1 MNASTALARLV
12 VDELVRHGVRDA
24 VLAPGSRSA
33 ALALALHDAQV
44 RGQLRVHVRVDERSA
59 GFVALGLARGSHRPV
74 PVVTTSGSAV
84 AHLHPAVLEA
94 HHAGLPLVVVSADRP
109 AELRGSGANQTT
121 DQAGLFG
128 GAVRRSVDVPADVLA
143 TAGVAGRE
151 LAVRAWR
158 AQVARLLLAATG
170 ADSRDP
176 GPVQLNCCFAPP
188 LVPDEDDDGA
198 VPPGRSDGRA
208 WTTVADE
215 PPDGLAGET
224 PHELA
229 IGPRTV
235 VVAGAD
241 AGPRTRELA
250 ERAGWPLV
258 AEPTSGAR
266 TGDHALRCGSMLLAD
281 PVLGGEVQRVVVAG
295 RPTVSRPVTALLSR
309 SDVELVAL
317 ATSPRWADPGNQA
330 AVVLSSATVTDRDDP
345 RWRQRWVKADARAS
359 TAVDD
364 VLARAADR
372 LPAGTLLGAE
382 VARAV
387 SEAVPPCGL
396 LVVGSSSPVRDLDLM
411 ARPYPVG
418 ERRLV
423 VANRGL
429 SGIDGTVSTAVGA
442 ALGRR
447 SCRAFAL
454 LGDLTFCHDLGGLLL
469 GPAEPRPDLTIV
481 VAADDGGSIFA
492 TLEPGASRFAEA
504 FERFFATPT
513 GADLGALC
521 EATGTPHLR
530 VTEVE
535 QLRSGLRDRRSGIRV
550 LEAVVDRAGRRGLD
564 GELRRAV
571 AAALGEHHT
580 YG

>member
-59 GFVALGLARGSHRPV
+59 GFVALGLARGSHLPV

-121 DQAGLFG
+121 DQVGLFG

-143 TAGVAGRE
+143 AGIAGRE

-176 GPVQLNCCFAPP
+176 GPVQLNCCFATP
-188 LVPDEDDDGA
+188 LVPDEDDNGSL
-198 VPPGRSDGRA
+198 PPGRPAGRA

-215 PPDGLAGET
+215 PPDGPAGGS

-229 IGPRTV
+229 LGPRTV

-250 ERAGWPLV
+250 ELAGWPLV

-266 TGDHALRCGSMLLAD
+266 TGDHALRCGSMLLGHA
-281 PVLGGEVQRVVVAG
+281 VLAGEVQRVVVAG

-309 SDVELVAL
+309 PDVELVVL
-317 ATSPRWADPGNQA
+317 ATGPRRADPGNQA
-330 AVVLSSATVTDRDDP
+330 AVVLSSATVTDHDDP
-345 RWRQRWVKADARAS
+345 RWRQRWVDADALAS
-359 TAVDD
+359 RAVDD
-364 VLARAADR
+364 VLARAAER
-372 LPAGTLLGAE
+372 LPEGWLLGAE

-387 SEAVPPCGL
+387 SEAVPPGGL
-396 LVVGSSSPVRDLDLM
+396 LVVGSSNPVRDLDLM

-418 ERRLV
+418 ERRFV

-447 SCRAFAL
+447 SSRAFAL

-481 VAADDGGSIFA
+481 VAADDGGSIFS

-513 GADLGALC
+513 GVDLGALC

-530 VTEVE
+530 VTDVE

-550 LEAVVDRAGRRGLD
+550 LEAVVDRAGRRGLHD
-564 GELRRAV
+564 DLRRAV

-580 YG
+580 DG